1 MAEERER
8 NERRKREGESQQ
20 QRPRQLVVV
29 MLTDGGTRWL
39 SGELGHGWSGENSKK
54 KRIKSLAMGLWGSQW
69 APSSFNPKG
78 SIYYWTAKA

>member
-1 MAEERER
+1 MSERRER
-8 NERRKREGESQQ
+8 ESQQ

-29 MLTDGGTRWL
+29 MLSDGGTRWL

-54 KRIKSLAMGLWGSQW
+54 KEDKRVWLWGCGLWGSRW

-78 SIYYWTAKA
+78 SIYYWHS

>member
-8 NERRKREGESQQ
+8 YERKKREGESQQ

-29 MLTDGGTRWL
+29 MLSDGGTRWL

-54 KRIKSLAMGLWGSQW
+54 KEDKEFGYGVVG
-69 APSSFNPKG
+69 FTVG
-78 SIYYWTAKA
+78 SILLQS